1 MSRRAYVQKRADC
14 VEGHLIFPVAHSS
27 RKTVYQLDIHF
38 NVQLHRPG
46 RAGGGAAGKR
56 EIFADRFA
64 NDLGAG
70 VEQAGDDRRIEFRN
84 KSFEHR
90 SAVGQRNAGECV
102 RIFHRDFL
110 ARKLASAGAL
120 DARFRDPGAVFIFV
134 TLGPV
139 IGAARI
145 DFIKPFGDGYRLLV
159 ALPDDVPE
167 VK

>member
-1 MSRRAYVQKRADC
+1 LCTGPDV
-14 VEGHLIFPVAHSS
+14 PVA
-27 RKTVYQLDIHF
+27 
-38 NVQLHRPG
+38 
-46 RAGGGAAGKR
+46 GAAGKR

-64 NDLGAG
+64 NDLGAS

-102 RIFHRDFL
+102 RIFHRYFL
-110 ARKLASAGAL
+110 TRKLASAGAL

-145 DFIKPFGDGYRLLV
+145 LHHRHVVGQRGQEAVTIAEGLDEVDERLGIVIGQIHAETV
-159 ALPDDVPE
+159 A
-167 VK
+167 